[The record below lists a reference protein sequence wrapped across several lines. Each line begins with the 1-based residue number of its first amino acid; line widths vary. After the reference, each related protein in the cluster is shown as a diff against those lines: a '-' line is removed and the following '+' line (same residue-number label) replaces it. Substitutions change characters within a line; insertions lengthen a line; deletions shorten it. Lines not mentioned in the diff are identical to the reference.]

1 VAARLKIYPNGATAM
16 RHLVDSDALRP
27 IGCTQATE
35 IISTPGVKL
44 SGSLPSGYELA
55 TMYTS
60 AVTTRAA
67 SAKQAQVLI
76 GLLTAADQRE
86 LRLRAGFL

>member
-1 VAARLKIYPNGATAM
+1 
-16 RHLVDSDALRP
+16 
-27 IGCTQATE
+27 
-35 IISTPGVKL
+35 
-44 SGSLPSGYELA
+44 
-55 TMYTS
+55 
-60 AVTTRAA
+60 VTTRAA